1 MKCRRPELG
10 INVFVFQNGV
20 LSDHCDS
27 SNPGCADIGDWAER
41 LRTLNAVL
49 NPNPPMDT
57 D

>member
-49 NPNPPMDT
+49 NSNPPMDT